1 MLSHRNIFRLSMYF
15 KVLVLQCTYFFILLS
30 GSLIYAGRAIGKWY
44 RRLSSTYFSEHGV
57 PDGAEVDGTFI
68 CQVIENIEG
77 SGGFGTLLLVA
88 KYQVDPLMQL
98 AGHKLALQGLETEK
112 RQSSVNVNRR
122 IRPKPRRTLTK
133 PSPSHHWAAVI
144 ANSPPRWTPQR
155 GQKLFLWQEKK
166 S

>member
-1 MLSHRNIFRLSMYF
+1 MLSHRNIFRLSMHF

-30 GSLIYAGRAIGKWY
+30 GSLIYAGRALEKSY
-44 RRLSSTYFSEHGV
+44 CRLISTYFSEHGV

-122 IRPKPRRTLTK
+122 IRSTSKPHRTLTK
-133 PSPSHHWAAVI
+133 PSPSHY
-144 ANSPPRWTPQR
+144 
-155 GQKLFLWQEKK
+155 
-166 S
+166 